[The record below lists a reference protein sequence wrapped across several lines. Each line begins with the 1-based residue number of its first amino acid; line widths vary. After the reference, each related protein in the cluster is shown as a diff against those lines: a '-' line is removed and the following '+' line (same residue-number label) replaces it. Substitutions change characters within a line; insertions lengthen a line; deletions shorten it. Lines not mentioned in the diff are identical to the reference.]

1 MICLN
6 KILSVEITFLRRTIV
21 FKEEI
26 FLDKKNGY
34 IRVTPQLIG
43 KIREDISP

>member
-6 KILSVEITFLRRTIV
+6 KILSVEIL
-21 FKEEI
+21 